1 MSPMTGNNEYQS
13 TLCVLRTGK
22 PDLVITSSANSKI
35 AKVIHTKLLPV
46 NNPLHI
52 AAVTKA
58 FFQLCRYITVYINCY
73 CSALF

>member
-35 AKVIHTKLLPV
+35 AKVIHIKLLPV